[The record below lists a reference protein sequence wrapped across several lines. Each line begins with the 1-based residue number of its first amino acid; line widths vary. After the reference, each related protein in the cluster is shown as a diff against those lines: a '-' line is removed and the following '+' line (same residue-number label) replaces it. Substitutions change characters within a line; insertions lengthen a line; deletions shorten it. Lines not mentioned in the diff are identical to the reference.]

1 MFLLEALNF
10 QLFIQRMFCISPFT
24 RRGTQLVSS
33 FQTTLYTYGVLLAY
47 VFVLVTS
54 VWMMRADGIFERQF
68 SYGYLWAIIGYFEF
82 IFTNTLYIVC
92 VVYVEMNKN
101 HQIQLIHR
109 MCQIDRTFQLHYKH
123 LPLDYDSLRRRQ
135 ALVLFL
141 CFLYYI
147 LVMAHILLVL
157 VRNNLNTIGVV
168 LFVFIYQIEQLCT
181 GLVTVT
187 IVNMLIIIKGRFKL
201 LKSVSTVV
209 FDKDDKLGRNSIA
222 TKLKLG
228 QMLGLFKELCEL
240 INVINLNAG
249 VVLFFRTA
257 HDFTLATSQ
266 CYLMYWIMTG
276 NFGSA
281 RYYIV
286 ATLFTWMAQNFVKFG
301 ATTFIA
307 HSTIKEVFKMI
318 FLYI

>member
-1 MFLLEALNF
+1 
-10 QLFIQRMFCISPFT
+10 MFCISPFT

-47 VFVLVTS
+47 VSVVATS

-92 VVYVEMNKN
+92 VVYVEVHKN
-101 HQIQLIHR
+101 QQIQLINR
-109 MCQIDRTFQLHYKH
+109 MCQIDKTFQLHHKDLH
-123 LPLDYDSLRRRQ
+123 LDYDSLRRRQ
-135 ALVLFL
+135 ALMLFL

-147 LVMAHILLVL
+147 LEMAHILLVL
-157 VRNNLNTIGVV
+157 IRNNLNTRGVV
-168 LFVFIYQIEQLCT
+168 LFLFTYQIEQLCT

-187 IVNMLIIIKGRFKL
+187 IVNMLVIIKGRFTL
-201 LKSVSTVV
+201 LKSVRTIV
-209 FDKDDKLGRNSIA
+209 FDKDDKFKRNSIA

-240 INVINLNAG
+240 INVMNRDVGL
-249 VVLFFRTA
+249 VLFFRTA

-266 CYLMYWIMTG
+266 CYLIYWIITG

-281 RYYIV
+281 KYDIV
-286 ATLFTWMAQNFVKFG
+286 ATLFIWMAQNFIKFV

-307 HSTIKEVFKMI
+307 HSTIKEV
-318 FLYI
+318 